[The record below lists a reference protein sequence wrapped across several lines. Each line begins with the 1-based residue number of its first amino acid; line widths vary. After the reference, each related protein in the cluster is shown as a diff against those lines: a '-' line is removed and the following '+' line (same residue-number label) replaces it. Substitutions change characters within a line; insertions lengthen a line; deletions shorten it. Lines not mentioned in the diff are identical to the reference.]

1 MVQSN
6 RAIKRPNLPPT
17 LFNNYTLH
25 TRYKGA
31 DFIRPAH
38 RNVLKNSEIYTEE
51 GAVGS
56 TKTTA
61 PFLHTRSFNILRR
74 TGTGT
79 KRKTSENQRFSEVFV
94 LCLYPKSAQYI
105 AISSVQEG
113 SRVFEARFAP
123 SIWIV
128 RCFSVI
134 CIDLAEV
141 ELFPLG
147 AIEGSC
153 FCQLWY
159 INNHVPQHR
168 SKMYHS
174 VSCAYCTIKTR

>member
-1 MVQSN
+1 MLKKGIMVQSN

-79 KRKTSENQRFSEVFV
+79 KRKTSENQRFSEVFIG
-94 LCLYPKSAQYI
+94 LIDP
-105 AISSVQEG
+105 SVTSG
-113 SRVFEARFAP
+113 KPRF
-123 SIWIV
+123 IV
-128 RCFSVI
+128 VT
-134 CIDLAEV
+134 
-141 ELFPLG
+141 
-147 AIEGSC
+147 
-153 FCQLWY
+153 
-159 INNHVPQHR
+159 
-168 SKMYHS
+168 K
-174 VSCAYCTIKTR
+174 